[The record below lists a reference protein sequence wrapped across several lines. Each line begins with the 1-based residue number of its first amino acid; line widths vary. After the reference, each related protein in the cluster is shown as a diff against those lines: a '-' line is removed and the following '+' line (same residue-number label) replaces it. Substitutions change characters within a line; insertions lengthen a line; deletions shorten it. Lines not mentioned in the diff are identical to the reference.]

1 MVKFVRNNL
10 RKEWLGKTNQLWQM
24 TKGLENKKV
33 LKNICSSFF
42 IVDFEFKIKEK
53 DIEYKIRNS
62 LHFTF
67 HCIQVKE

>member
-1 MVKFVRNNL
+1 
-10 RKEWLGKTNQLWQM
+10 M

-42 IVDFEFKIKEK
+42 IVDFEFKIEEK